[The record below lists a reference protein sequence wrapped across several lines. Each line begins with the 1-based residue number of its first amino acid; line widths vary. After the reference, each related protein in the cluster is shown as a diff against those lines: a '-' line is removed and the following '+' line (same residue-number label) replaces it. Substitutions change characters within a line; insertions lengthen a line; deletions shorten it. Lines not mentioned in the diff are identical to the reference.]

1 MPLGGFIVNVN
12 RVSAL
17 LRSVAIGAAAVLLA
31 SLAVAVEPPT
41 RASALSGSEF
51 QPGNIISDYAFF
63 HDSAMTEAEIQA
75 FLAAQ
80 SGACRNANCLDILKL
95 TTPDRTATPR
105 CLGYDGE
112 ANEPASRVLFK
123 IQRSCGISAKVLLVT
138 LQKEQSLVSAL
149 EPSAR
154 ILDRAMGYY
163 CPDDP
168 TRPGWCHPDY
178 AGFFNQVYNA
188 AGQFKR
194 YAISPQNYN
203 FQLGAET
210 IQYHPNASCGTKRV
224 TIANQATAGLYN
236 YTPYVPNAAALNNLY
251 GTGDAC
257 SAYGNRNFWRIYST
271 WFGSPTTTVPSGVA
285 TSRFEGS
292 DRFVVSAGVAARFTA
307 PAPVVYIAN
316 GMDFPDA
323 LSAGPAAGSLGGPLL
338 LVQPKVIPP
347 SVALELARL
356 KPARIVI
363 AGGPSSVSDA
373 VMQLLKSYS
382 PSVKRIDGP
391 NRYAVSRSLALDAFG
406 AAGATRVYLAT
417 GQTFPDALSA
427 GAAAGAKDA
436 PVILVDGR
444 QSTLDSETAQT
455 LASLKATQI
464 VIAGGEAS
472 VSVGIQAALAKLPG
486 VTAVTRYGGEDRY
499 VVSAALNRAELGS
512 SATMY
517 LALGSKFP
525 DALSGTPLAVVNGA
539 PLYVTPGDC
548 IPPSILDDIRLK
560 GVKNVVL
567 VGGVGSLTTRIEEYA
582 GC

>member
-1 MPLGGFIVNVN
+1 MPLGGFTVIVN

-17 LRSVAIGAAAVLLA
+17 VRSVAIGAAALVLA
-31 SLAVAVEPPT
+31 TFVVAVQPPT
-41 RASALSGSEF
+41 SASALSGSEF
-51 QPGNIISDYAFF
+51 DPGNIISDYAFF

-80 SGACRNANCLDILKL
+80 SGACLNTNCLDILKV
-95 TTPDRTATPR
+95 TTPDRAATTR
-105 CLGYDGE
+105 CQGYEGA

-123 IQRSCGISAKVLLVT
+123 IQRSCGVSAKALLVT
-138 LQKEQSLVSAL
+138 LQKEQSLVTAL
-149 EPSAR
+149 RPSDY

-168 TRPGWCHPDY
+168 NRPGWCHPDY

-194 YAISPQNYN
+194 YAQNPQNYN
-203 FQLGAET
+203 FQVGVEN
-210 IQYHPNASCGTKRV
+210 IQYHPTASCGTKRV

-236 YTPYVPNAAALNNLY
+236 YTPYTPNAPALNNLF

-257 SAYGNRNFWRIYST
+257 STYGNRNFWRIYST

-292 DRFVVSAGVAARFTA
+292 DRFVVSAGVAAQFTA

-338 LVQPKVIPP
+338 LVQPTVIPP

-363 AGGPSSVSDA
+363 AGGPSSVSET
-373 VMQLLKSYS
+373 VLTQLKAYS
-382 PSVKRIDGP
+382 PTVTRIDGP
-391 NRYAVSRSLALDAFG
+391 NRYAVSRGLALDAFG
-406 AAGATRVYLAT
+406 AAGAKRVYLAT
-417 GQTFPDALSA
+417 GRTFPDALSA

-436 PVILVDGR
+436 PVILVDGK
-444 QSTLDSETAQT
+444 QPTLDAETAQT

-472 VSVGIQAALAKLPG
+472 VSAGIQAALSALPG
-486 VTAVTRYGGEDRY
+486 VTEVTRYGGEDRY
-499 VVSAALNRAELGS
+499 IVSAALNRAELGP

-567 VGGVGSLTTRIEEYA
+567 VGGVGSLTARIEEYA